1 MILSEVVEEV
11 FRENPKAV
19 EDIGG
24 MEVAVHYLVGLVI
37 GKTGGKT
44 VHGIVYMMV
53 REKLKELR
61 RE

>member
-1 MILSEVVEEV
+1 MILSEAVEEV

-19 EDIGG
+19 EDVG
-24 MEVAVHYLVGLVI
+24 ELEAAVHYLVGLVI
-37 GKTGGKT
+37 GKTGGKAI
-44 VHGIVYMMV
+44 HEIGYMMV